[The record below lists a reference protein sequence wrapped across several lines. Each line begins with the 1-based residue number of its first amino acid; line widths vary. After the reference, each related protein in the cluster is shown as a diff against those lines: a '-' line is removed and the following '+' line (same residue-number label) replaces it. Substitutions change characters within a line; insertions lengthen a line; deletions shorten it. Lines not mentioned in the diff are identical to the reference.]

1 MALQNAF
8 LTCPVLQTLIIA
20 TNMQYYICTYLTRHM
35 LELADGGQL
44 AMDWLDVGEKD
55 VDLPVLVILP
65 GLTG

>member
-1 MALQNAF
+1 MPCTSDSHNSNKYA
-8 LTCPVLQTLIIA
+8 II
-20 TNMQYYICTYLTRHM
+20 ICTYLTRHM
-35 LELADGGQL
+35 LELADSGQL